1 MFRPDVAPGIHQIDH
16 AGVNCYLVEDGG
28 RLLLVDAGLPAGWKA
43 IVGALRRLGR
53 RPGELEAVVLTHG
66 HFDHI
71 GTVARIQR
79 DFGLPVHVSPGDTYI
94 AAHPYR
100 YQHEKNR
107 LSYPVKYP
115 RSIPVL
121 AKMALA
127 GALNVRGVSGLQPLS
142 TEQASSLPGQPQLV
156 PTPGHTAGHCA
167 LHFPGRDTVISGD
180 ALVTLD
186 PYTGQSGPQ
195 TVSAA
200 ATGNSRQAVASLEA
214 LAATGA
220 QVLLPGH
227 GLPFTGG
234 AAAAAEQ
241 ARQRGTT

>member
-1 MFRPDVAPGIHQIDH
+1 MFRSDVAPGIHLIEH
-16 AGVNCYLVEDGG
+16 AGVNCYLVEDGS

-43 IVGALRRLGR
+43 IVGALRDLGR
-53 RPGELEAVVLTHG
+53 RPGDLEAVVLTHG

-79 DFGLPVHVSPGDTYI
+79 DFGLPVHLSPGDAYI

-100 YQHEKNR
+100 YRHEKNR
-107 LSYPVKYP
+107 LSYPVRYP
-115 RSIPVL
+115 RSVPVL
-121 AKMALA
+121 ARMTLA
-127 GALNVRGVSGLQPLS
+127 GALNVRGVSGLLPL
-142 TEQASSLPGQPQLV
+142 TVEQARGLPGQPVLV

-167 LHFPGRDTVISGD
+167 LHFPGRDAVLSGD

-186 PYTGQSGPQ
+186 PYTGRSGPQ

-200 ATGNSRQAVASLEA
+200 ATGDSRQAVASLDALEA
-214 LAATGA
+214 TAA
-220 QVLLPGH
+220 QFVLPGH

-234 AAAAAEQ
+234 VAAAAQ
-241 ARQRGTT
+241 RARQRGTT